1 MVIDDTGSVEGIY
14 TFIYC
19 TKWRSGEVSPMP
31 YGQTLKDRATQLL
44 IKHKSGALVT
54 QFVGNQNMQNSCS
67 EGQFAKN
74 DPLHHAVSFVVEHII
89 ENRCKN
95 TYAKVPRK
103 CVFKNIRNVYYQ
115 WKNTLHIQLKPTD
128 ELTAL
133 HRYVCCSWI
142 FAS

>member
-1 MVIDDTGSVEGIY
+1 
-14 TFIYC
+14 
-19 TKWRSGEVSPMP
+19 MP

-44 IKHKSGALVT
+44 IKYKSGALVT

-67 EGQFAKN
+67 EGQFATN

-115 WKNTLHIQLKPTD
+115 WKNTLNIQLKPTD
-128 ELTAL
+128 RLTSLQSHKLPATIIAL
-133 HRYVCCSWI
+133 IYYICCSWI